1 MKVFPTVIFFFIC
14 NGTIAQNTVKNRYGL
29 EVIRTWQAYKKN
41 IAHQQGF
48 EMLDIKTVIKDIVI
62 EPRYADTNN
71 FTHTKLYP
79 PVTTTYLRR
88 NAVYKLKAVEQEL
101 HQKGLGLKIFD
112 AYRPYSVTV
121 KMWELVQDER
131 YAADPKKG
139 SGHNRG
145 VAVDLTI
152 INLQTKKELNTGTG
166 FDNFTDSAH
175 HDFTA
180 LAAAI
185 LQNRRLLKNIMEK
198 HGFASLATEWW
209 HYALPDAAGY
219 EILDLSFEDIKH
231 VARTSTRN

>member
-14 NGTIAQNTVKNRYGL
+14 NGTIAQNNVENRYGL
-29 EVIRTWQAYKKN
+29 KVIDTREAYKKN
-41 IAHQQGF
+41 IVHQQGF
-48 EMLDIKTVIKDIVI
+48 AMQDIKTVIKGIVI

-79 PVTTTYLRR
+79 PITTTYLRR
-88 NAVYKLKAVEQEL
+88 NATNKLKAVQQEL
-101 HQKGLGLKIFD
+101 NQKGLGLKIFD
-112 AYRPYSVTV
+112 AYRPYSATV
-121 KMWELVQDER
+121 KMWELVKDER

-145 VAVDLTI
+145 IAVDLTI
-152 INLQTKKELNTGTG
+152 ITLQTKKELNMGTG

-180 LAAAI
+180 LAAEI
-185 LQNRRLLKNIMEK
+185 LQNRRLLKDLMEK
-198 HGFASLATEWW
+198 NGFAALQTEWW
-209 HYALPDAAGY
+209 HYALPDAGKY
-219 EILDLSFEDIKH
+219 EILDLSFEEIKH